1 MRLDWGGVAERKCGV
16 GLGKEGERAVLDT
29 WYVLGG

>member
-1 MRLDWGGVAERKCGV
+1 MRSGWGGVAERKCGL

-29 WYVLGG
+29 CYVLGS